1 MSRAETVPIL
11 KPLAHVIHTLVHKSP
26 LLNIG
31 RQQLCLL
38 LLPFLQLLL
47 CCTAFQIVTAQN
59 CTAFMKKLS
68 FQRSNETRNDKARS
82 LYLMAANLKP
92 TSLPTSKRSEDCLS
106 HPCLTHCPQRKNNLR
121 RYPQQQEQ
129 YVGNRIHL
137 VFHLRPYPEFSGKV
151 RQLYLALSLEPSL
164 RTFPLPPRTFVG
176 LFPQTYS

>member
-1 MSRAETVPIL
+1 MSSTHSSTNL
-11 KPLAHVIHTLVHKSP
+11 LFSTLEDNSSASCC
-26 LLNIG
+26 
-31 RQQLCLL
+31 CLSCSCS
-38 LLPFLQLLL
+38 FVAR
-47 CCTAFQIVTAQN
+47 AFQIVTAQN
-59 CTAFMKKLS
+59 CTAFMQKLS